1 MDIEERLDRLIN
13 LIETS
18 INFENPEKALDS
30 ERKYKFISKN

>member
-18 INFENPEKALDS
+18 INFENPEKIQ
-30 ERKYKFISKN
+30 EI

>member
-18 INFENPEKALDS
+18 INFENPEKL
-30 ERKYKFISKN
+30 ISSLELE